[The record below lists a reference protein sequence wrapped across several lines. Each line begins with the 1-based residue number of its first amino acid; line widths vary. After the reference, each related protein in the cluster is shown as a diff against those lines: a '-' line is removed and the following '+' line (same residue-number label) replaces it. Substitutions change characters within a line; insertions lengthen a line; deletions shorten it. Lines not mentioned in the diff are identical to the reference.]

1 MQARCA
7 VAGTITAV
15 TEQPRPTGDQDL
27 VVDMRDV
34 VVRRGDTTLLSS
46 VNWQVELDER
56 WVVLGPNGAGK
67 TTLLRLAGAE
77 LHPSA
82 GVVHVLGERLGGA
95 DVFEL
100 RPRIGFCSSAFNGR
114 MPDQERVRDL
124 VMTAGYAVLG
134 RWHEPYDGTDS
145 WRADGVLA
153 AFDVAGLA

>member
-1 MQARCA
+1 PKAEVRAAWLPDRCAGDYVGQRFTSSSPSSPSGGEPQKLVEQRRVPMPARCA

-100 RPRIGFCSSAFNGR
+100 RPRIGF
-114 MPDQERVRDL
+114 
-124 VMTAGYAVLG
+124 
-134 RWHEPYDGTDS
+134 
-145 WRADGVLA
+145 
-153 AFDVAGLA
+153 